1 MSNRKVITIIITM
14 VLSSTM
20 VINSCKNSKSTVTPT
35 VSFTKDIIPI
45 LTTSCALNTQCHSG
59 TTNAGLN
66 LDLDSSVAYVSI
78 TTNKDH
84 LLLGSSPTATLLY
97 TEVES
102 GEMPKPPNSPLSA
115 NQISLILNWI
125 KQGALNN

>member
-1 MSNRKVITIIITM
+1 MMFTIA
-14 VLSSTM
+14 
-20 VINSCKNSKSTVTPT
+20 SCTNSKDQTTPV
-35 VSFTKDIIPI
+35 VSFNKDIIPI
-45 LTTSCALNTQCHSG
+45 LTTSCALNAQCHSG

-84 LLLGSSPTATLLY
+84 LLEGGSPSATLLY

-102 GEMPKPPNSPLSA
+102 DEMPKPPNSPLTTA
-115 NQISLILNWI
+115 QKNLILNWI